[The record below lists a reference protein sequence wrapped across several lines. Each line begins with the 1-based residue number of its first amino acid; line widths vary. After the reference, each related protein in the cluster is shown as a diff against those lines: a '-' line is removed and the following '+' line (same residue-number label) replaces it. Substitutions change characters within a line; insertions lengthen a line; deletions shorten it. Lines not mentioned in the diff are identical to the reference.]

1 MWNLLNKEGCPSH
14 FVTFLKEFPQNESVI
29 ISVFD
34 FYHIK

>member
-1 MWNLLNKEGCPSH
+1 MKNLLNRKDSPSH
-14 FVTFLKEFPQNESVI
+14 FVTFFKEFPQNESVI